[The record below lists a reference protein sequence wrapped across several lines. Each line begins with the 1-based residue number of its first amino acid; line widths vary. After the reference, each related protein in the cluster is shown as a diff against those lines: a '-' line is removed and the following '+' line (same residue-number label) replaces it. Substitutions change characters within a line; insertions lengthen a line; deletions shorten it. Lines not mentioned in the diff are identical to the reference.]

1 MEEKEKEKN
10 KKEAKNENKESNLIY
25 ALIFIGVILIFVFYI
40 SFKTYHYKKLKE
52 KCEAIQNSPYL
63 LYPCKCFPT
72 THSSLNK
79 SGFLARY
86 TKTFC
91 TCVCNINGTKEA
103 FEIRIA
109 ENTSYGGFL
118 KIFNIHDNLKPLL
131 KK

>member
-1 MEEKEKEKN
+1 MEEKENEK
-10 KKEAKNENKESNLIY
+10 KGEEKENKESNLIY
-25 ALIFIGVILIFVFYI
+25 ALIFISVILIFVFYI
-40 SFKTYHYKKLKE
+40 SFKTYHYKQLKE

-79 SGFLARY
+79 SGFLARH

-109 ENTSYGGFL
+109 ENSSSGGFL
-118 KIFNIHDNLKPLL
+118 KIFNIHNNLGPLL